1 MAHVECGMNPIK
13 IRIRNPRFVISMA
26 QIIKV
31 DNACSVHAFSRCKD
45 VVFSGGLI
53 AYPTDTFYG
62 LGADPKN
69 AAAVKKL
76 FSVKG
81 RQIDRPILLLISDMD
96 VVREWAE
103 EIMPHAE
110 QLMKKFWPGPLTLVF
125 KAKKEVIPE
134 ITAGTGTIGLRM
146 PGSALTRQL
155 LDHLGTALTG
165 TSANIAGERSIDSA
179 DDAAAIL
186 GSVVDLVLDGG
197 RTVGGKP
204 STIVDVTAEKL
215 KIIRE
220 GAISSLVLRRQM

>member
-1 MAHVECGMNPIK
+1 
-13 IRIRNPRFVISMA
+13 
-26 QIIKV
+26 
-31 DNACSVHAFSRCKD
+31 
-45 VVFSGGLI
+45 
-53 AYPTDTFYG
+53 
-62 LGADPKN
+62 
-69 AAAVKKL
+69 
-76 FSVKG
+76 
-81 RQIDRPILLLISDMD
+81 MD

-103 EIMPHAE
+103 VIMPQAE

-155 LDHLGTALTG
+155 LDHLGIALTG

-197 RTVGGKP
+197 RTAGGKP
-204 STIVDVTAEKL
+204 STIVDVTSEKL

-220 GAISSLVLRRQM
+220 GAVSSLVLRRQM